1 MGGAEQTSNL
11 LEKPLLG
18 KPELAKNEVL
28 VDDQFNS
35 SARGLF
41 HAQRMRRRGET
52 QDTTNSVVAQFASG

>member
-1 MGGAEQTSNL
+1 MGGAEQASNL
-11 LEKPLLG
+11 LEKPFPG
-18 KPELAKNEVL
+18 KPEVAKNEVL

-41 HAQRMRRRGET
+41 HAQRMRRGET